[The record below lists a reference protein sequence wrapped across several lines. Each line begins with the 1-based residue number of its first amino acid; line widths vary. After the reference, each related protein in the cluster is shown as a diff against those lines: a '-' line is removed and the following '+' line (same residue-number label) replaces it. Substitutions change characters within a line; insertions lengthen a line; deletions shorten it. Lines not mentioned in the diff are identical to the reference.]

1 MEMIIVYLSV
11 PLFLLGVLVIAL
23 FVLPRYPGGAPAYA
37 TPTAVNTPGTY
48 GSPPDGSAPGTN
60 SGPTNIVGWGL
71 TIVLFAPF
79 VVAMISELKL
89 HKEN

>member
-23 FVLPRYPGGAPAYA
+23 FVLPRYPGCAL
-37 TPTAVNTPGTY
+37 AVNTPGTY
-48 GSPPDGSAPGTN
+48 GSPPVGSAPDTN

-71 TIVLFAPF
+71 TIILFAPF